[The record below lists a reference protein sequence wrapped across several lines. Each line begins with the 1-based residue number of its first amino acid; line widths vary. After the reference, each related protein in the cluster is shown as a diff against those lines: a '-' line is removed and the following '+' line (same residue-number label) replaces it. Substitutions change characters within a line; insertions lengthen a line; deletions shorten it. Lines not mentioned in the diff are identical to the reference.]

1 MKTRV
6 DVWCVGWCMVLCGLV
21 YGVWVGVWVYVGLC
35 IRYAEVDLCIESWP
49 GVYFRG

>member
-1 MKTRV
+1 MV
-6 DVWCVGWCMVLCGLV
+6 CGSVYGFMWVCVWCVGWCIVCVSEG
-21 YGVWVGVWVYVGLC
+21 VYVGWC